1 MTEHRH
7 PGRRRWPVFTI
18 GYSLGAMF
26 LAVFILIGGRELWTS
41 SQGKFIAPGP
51 SASVDAH
58 LKTLLG
64 VQNGSERC
72 LAAMTK
78 VRSPKSVVFVCPRGD
93 AAGDFIYYLLAYL
106 TWPQKIEKI
115 DIDDAQL
122 NSKYLDRTAKAA
134 FVFFNVPPP
143 LGLTRGWPIGSS
155 LLIVP
160 IEPTP

>member
-7 PGRRRWPVFTI
+7 PGRRRWLVFTI
-18 GYSLGAMF
+18 GYSLGALF
-26 LAVFILIGGRELWTS
+26 LAAFILIGGRELWTS
-41 SQGKFIAPGP
+41 GQGKFIAPGR

-58 LKTLLG
+58 LQTLLG
-64 VQNGSERC
+64 VQNASEKC

-78 VRSPKSVVFVCPRGD
+78 VRSPKPVVFVCPRDD

-122 NSKYLDRTAKAA
+122 SSKDFDRTAKSA
-134 FVFFNVPPP
+134 FVFFKVSPPP
-143 LGLTRGWPIGSS
+143 GLTRGWPIGSS

-160 IEPTP
+160 LEPTP